1 MTFRTV
7 RLGRTERDKGVRQT
21 LSFKPRVPNLE
32 FLVQNKSDGNVIQ
45 SLDFGRT
52 KPLGSRGFNAAK
64 CPCTSFLRDIP
75 AWKGSRGFLLGGENQ
90 GADPWG
96 SAGSSAPWGV
106 PENPSKVVQL
116 RWKSQL
122 CGFGLQLLLAA
133 LLRVGAQ
140 APPAPRTPSA
150 KCFIGKKPL
159 VPLWDGGR
167 VLQMLCVAVEW
178 GGWSLA
184 FRSSSNPT
192 GTNPQ
197 SPGKAPCGLFLLLF
211 VSSRVSGGGLRQ
223 PWGAGCCSH
232 TFLSSWEDAVKARVG
247 KLGMEKTQESC
258 PVLVSH
264 GKGSMDCTCT

>member
-133 LLRVGAQ
+133 LLRVGAPGSSCSQ
-140 APPAPRTPSA
+140 DTFSQMFYR
-150 KCFIGKKPL
+150 KKKPL
-159 VPLWDGGR
+159 CHSGTGAESYKCCVWLWSGEDGVWLLGAAPTPQEQIPKALAR
-167 VLQMLCVAVEW
+167 LLVA
-178 GGWSLA
+178 
-184 FRSSSNPT
+184 SSCCFLFP
-192 GTNPQ
+192 
-197 SPGKAPCGLFLLLF
+197 PGCQGE
-211 VSSRVSGGGLRQ
+211 V
-223 PWGAGCCSH
+223 
-232 TFLSSWEDAVKARVG
+232 
-247 KLGMEKTQESC
+247 
-258 PVLVSH
+258 
-264 GKGSMDCTCT
+264 

>member
-1 MTFRTV
+1 MFSCFTQLLSCSPGCPGKLFRVLTLQSLLILWEFNVNFKGNYKKHQFYLRKMTFRTV

-133 LLRVGAQ
+133 LLRVGAPGSSCSQ
-140 APPAPRTPSA
+140 DTFSQMFYRKKTPCA
-150 KCFIGKKPL
+150 TL
-159 VPLWDGGR
+159 GR
-167 VLQMLCVAVEW
+167 
-178 GGWSLA
+178 G
-184 FRSSSNPT
+184 
-192 GTNPQ
+192 Q
-197 SPGKAPCGLFLLLF
+197 SPTNVVCGC
-211 VSSRVSGGGLRQ
+211 G
-223 PWGAGCCSH
+223 
-232 TFLSSWEDAVKARVG
+232 VG
-247 KLGMEKTQESC
+247 RMEF
-258 PVLVSH
+258 
-264 GKGSMDCTCT
+264 GF